1 MTAICGSFGHM
12 NFSDLDKEKLYLG
25 VFVKVN
31 LDYGWVYAS
40 ESFFKSLAL
49 DELRFSKP
57 PLQRVET

>member
-1 MTAICGSFGHM
+1 M

-49 DELRFSKP
+49 DELRFSAP
-57 PLQRVET
+57 TLQRVET